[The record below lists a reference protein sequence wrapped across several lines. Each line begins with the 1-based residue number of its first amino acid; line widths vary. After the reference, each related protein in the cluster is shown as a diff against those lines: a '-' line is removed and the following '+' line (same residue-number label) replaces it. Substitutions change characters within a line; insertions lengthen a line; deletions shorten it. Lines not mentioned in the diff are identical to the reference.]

1 METEHLGL
9 YREPELYDRLFGPY
23 GESGPQVDF
32 YRRQIARIGEPTL
45 ELACGSGRLLI
56 PFAEAGVDIAGIDLS
71 EPMLA
76 LAREKA
82 VQRGVEIDVAH
93 ADVRDFHLGRT
104 FRCIF
109 IPANAMHH
117 LLTRQDVERC
127 LACVRRHLTS
137 DGRFIIGILNPSL
150 AILSRDPDGHYPV
163 GEYDGPDGAGKVIVT
178 EQNRY
183 DSVTQINRVCFTHRW
198 EDSGDTLELR
208 FAMRMFFPQEIEAL
222 LVYNSFVV
230 EAVYGDYGEEP
241 LAPES
246 PKQLLVCKVRCT

>member
-1 METEHLGL
+1 MENEHLGL

-32 YRRQIARIGEPTL
+32 YRRQIARVGEPAL

-56 PFAEAGVDIAGIDLS
+56 PFAEAGVDIAGIDIS

-82 VQRGVEIDVAH
+82 AQRGVEIDVVH
-93 ADVRDFHLGRT
+93 ADVRDFSLGRT
-104 FRCIF
+104 FRYIF
-109 IPANAMHH
+109 FPANAMHH
-117 LLTRQDVERC
+117 LLTRQDVASC
-127 LACVRRHLTS
+127 LACVRRHLAG
-137 DGRFIIGILNPSL
+137 DGRFIIGIFNPSF
-150 AILSRDPDGHYPV
+150 AILTRNPDEHFPV
-163 GEYDGPDGAGKVIVT
+163 GEYDAPDGAGKVVVT

-183 DSVTQINRVCFTHRW
+183 DSVTQVNHICYTHRW
-198 EDSGDTLELR
+198 EASGDTLELR

-222 LVYNSFVV
+222 LSHNGFVM

-241 LAPES
+241 LTADS
-246 PKQLLVCKVRCT
+246 PKQLIICR

>member
-23 GESGPQVDF
+23 RESGPQVDF
-32 YRRQIARIGEPTL
+32 YRRHIARIGEPAL

-56 PFAEAGVDIAGIDLS
+56 PFAEAGVDIAGLDIS

-82 VQRGVEIDVAH
+82 AQRGVEIDVVH
-93 ADVRDFHLGRT
+93 ADVRDFDLGRT

-109 IPANAMHH
+109 FPANAMHH
-117 LLTRQDVERC
+117 LLTRQDVESC
-127 LACVRRHLTS
+127 LACVRRHLAS
-137 DGRFIIGILNPSL
+137 DGRLIIGILNPSL
-150 AILSRDPDGHYPV
+150 AILSRSPDEHFPV
-163 GEYDGPDGAGKVIVT
+163 GEYDAPDGAGKVIVT

-183 DSVTQINRVCFTHRW
+183 DSVAQVNRVCFTHRW
-198 EDSGDTLELR
+198 EASGDTLELR

-222 LVYNSFVV
+222 LAHNGFVV
-230 EAVYGDYGEEP
+230 EAVYGDYGEES
-241 LAPES
+241 LTSES
-246 PKQLLVCKVRCT
+246 PKQLIVCK